1 MKSEIHL
8 TPETDEEVEFFER
21 LAEARSY
28 ALDQGMDEAEI
39 AQVFSLFATGMFNES
54 GEAAEEPEGTH
65 NCPQCDTLI
74 RNVESLGMGMDP
86 VLVPCGCSV
95 SHDELPQEL
104 YLENE

>member
-28 ALDQGMDEAEI
+28 ALEQGMDEAQI
-39 AQVFSLFATGMFNES
+39 AQAFSLFATGMFNES
-54 GEAAEEPEGTH
+54 DASTEEPQGSH
-65 NCPQCDTLI
+65 RCPQCDTLI
-74 RNVESLGMGMDP
+74 RDVESPGMGMDP

-95 SHDELPQEL
+95 THDELPQEL
-104 YLENE
+104 YLDE